1 MARQKWPSWW
11 DWNLELSPHLV
22 KRMVDRR
29 FTEVDLRRMLQKASG
44 LRRDVVE
51 GRWIVKAQHADAAWE
66 VIVESD
72 EAQQL
77 VVIITAYQV
86 EP

>member
-1 MARQKWPSWW
+1 M
-11 DWNLELSPHLV
+11 LE
-22 KRMVDRR
+22 
-29 FTEVDLRRMLQKASG
+29 KASG

-51 GRWIVKAQHADAAWE
+51 GRWIVEAQHADAAWE
-66 VIVESD
+66 VIVEPD